1 MAAIGRWGP
10 VQAPGGRTEGA
21 PCTFGLGLC
30 DDNDVTV
37 WHKEAKNWK
46 SFAANLR
53 AVVVDQWGNDTQTWP
68 DLARYGELSW
78 KDADAKLAGDLG
90 FFDGAKVGTLSQIQ
104 RQLKLAMEA
113 WAVALDQVLP
123 KPVEPGP
130 LVGYDASEN
139 PDDVP
144 PVVPLPDLPNPL
156 AGVSSALKIAAVGLV
171 LVVAVVAL
179 RRK

>member
-1 MAAIGRWGP
+1 
-10 VQAPGGRTEGA
+10 
-21 PCTFGLGLC
+21 
-30 DDNDVTV
+30 
-37 WHKEAKNWK
+37 
-46 SFAANLR
+46 
-53 AVVVDQWGNDTQTWP
+53 
-68 DLARYGELSW
+68 
-78 KDADAKLAGDLG
+78 
-90 FFDGAKVGTLSQIQ
+90 
-104 RQLKLAMEA
+104 MEA